1 MGLMFGGGSARLT
14 LEVEDDV
21 EESEDPEEPYDEGT
35 EPEEK
40 QRPGIEISV
49 NLPKKKVRSLM
60 QLSGGERALTSI
72 ALIFAMSQVNPPP
85 FLILDETDAALDEA
99 NSQRYATLLKNL
111 SKKTQL
117 IVITH
122 NRETMRAAGVL
133 YGVTIGGEGISK
145 LLSLQF
151 EQALEVAE

>member
-1 MGLMFGGGSARLT
+1 MSA
-14 LEVEDDV
+14 
-21 EESEDPEEPYDEGT
+21 
-35 EPEEK
+35 
-40 QRPGIEISV
+40 
-49 NLPKKKVRSLM
+49 
-60 QLSGGERALTSI
+60 
-72 ALIFAMSQVNPPP
+72 VNPPP
-85 FLILDETDAALDEA
+85 FLVLDETDAALDEA